1 MESFEIVEAALH
13 NILLVRIIQVVNEFV
28 FCFYLEKG
36 RRWWPSL
43 LGVVACD
50 SHHDVVFIR
59 RHCRC
64 VKTVLIIIA
73 GIKLWLYWLCCDFEA
88 GLKADYFF
96 VECCELLLCEVGGII
111 CIDFLEYLHKRHWF
125 CFTILTSDRT
135 FCSTP
140 DPSTASSRFS
150 AGNTNYYTRKIMIMM
165 ILHWLQR
172 WVLSTFGRGV
182 EWRREEVIFG

>member
-1 MESFEIVEAALH
+1 MESFEIVEATLH

-64 VKTVLIIIA
+64 IKAVLIIIIRY
-73 GIKLWLYWLCCDFEA
+73 GNELWLYWLCCDFEA

-96 VECCELLLCEVGGII
+96 VECCELLLCEVGGIV
-111 CIDFLEYLHKRHWF
+111 CIDFWEYLHKRHWYF
-125 CFTILTSDRT
+125 VSRYLLLIGHLARHLILPLLLKGSQLETQIT
-135 FCSTP
+135 
-140 DPSTASSRFS
+140 
-150 AGNTNYYTRKIMIMM
+150 KQEK
-165 ILHWLQR
+165 LW
-172 WVLSTFGRGV
+172 
-182 EWRREEVIFG
+182 